1 MAQTFQV
8 YDTES
13 GRVISTI
20 KRVAAGVKLEAAALV
35 STNASVTVTSTA
47 GLWPGMLLIGKGI
60 TTGTT
65 VASIDTATTFTM
77 SAVATASGTGLYIIA
92 VSYIPYKADGTIETR
107 DVHLEHYRDLFSD
120 SSAVMAGISPNEI
133 SGSLTSP
140 GAVTYIDNPV
150 LQAAGTFG
158 GGFLISNAIVSGT
171 ATLTLSDDKAHLAP
185 RAQIETCSF
194 VHFVLDDGA
203 LLPVLR
209 RPSYNIVP
217 VI

>member
-1 MAQTFQV
+1 MAQIFQV

-13 GRVISTI
+13 GRIISTI
-20 KRVAAGVKLEAAALV
+20 KRVAAGVKLEAAALT
-35 STNASVTVTSTA
+35 STNASVTVTSTT

-77 SAVATASGTGLYIIA
+77 SAAATASGTGLFIVA

-120 SSAVMAGISPNEI
+120 SSTIMARSP
-133 SGSLTSP
+133 SGLSGLLTSP
-140 GAVTYIDNPV
+140 GAVTYIADPV
-150 LQAAGTFG
+150 LQAAGALFI
-158 GGFLISNAIVSGT
+158 LSDAIVTGT

-209 RPSYNIVP
+209 KPSYNIVP
-217 VI
+217 LS